1 MNSSMYAFIMILIIA
16 LVTAALRFIPFLIFN
31 GNKPIPR
38 FVEYLGRVLP
48 YSIMAMLVVYCLK
61 GISFR
66 KAPFGLPE
74 IISVVIVAMLH
85 IWKRNTLL
93 SIFGGTVCYMLLIQ
107 FIF

>member
-1 MNSSMYAFIMILIIA
+1 MNNSIYAFSMLLIIA
-16 LVTAALRFIPFLIFN
+16 LVTATLRFIPFLIFN
-31 GNKPIPR
+31 GSKPVPK
-38 FVEYLGRVLP
+38 FVDYLGRVLP

-61 GISFR
+61 GISFV

-74 IISVVIVAMLH
+74 MISVVIVAVLH

-93 SIFGGTVCYMLLIQ
+93 SIISGTVCYMVLIQ

>member
-1 MNSSMYAFIMILIIA
+1 MNSSMYAFTMILIIA

-74 IISVVIVAMLH
+74 IISVVIVVVLH

-93 SIFGGTVCYMLLIQ
+93 SIIGGTVCYMLLIQ

>member
-1 MNSSMYAFIMILIIA
+1 MNSGLYTLLLIFVIA
-16 LVTAALRFIPFLIFN
+16 AVTAALRFLPFFMFSSER
-31 GNKPIPR
+31 PVPE
-38 FVEYLGRVLP
+38 FVSYLGRVLP

-61 GISFR
+61 GISFA

-74 IISVVIVAMLH
+74 LISVILVAVLH

-93 SIFGGTVCYMLLIQ
+93 SIICGTICYMVCIQ